1 MVALDRRWYLDV
13 NRFAGRTSWGH
24 GFMVAYDHRVL
35 APLGAGLLVL
45 TLTVVAAW
53 WSARR
58 QPAHMAAVAWTV
70 IGATVAL
77 GLNQG
82 LVEALARPRP
92 YHAIAHVLV
101 LVPAPGYS
109 FPDGH
114 AAIAGAVVCGLSLA
128 RRRRLVPF
136 ALLAGV
142 LLAFASVYVGSDYP
156 SDVVAGAS
164 LGAVVELV
172 GWPLA
177 SMLLA
182 PAIASLSSS
191 RSGVLVAVRPL
202 RRAPA
207 RGLVIRRALPKSPDA
222 RAMEALRVAT
232 QAARQASPGP
242 VAGAPDAPL
251 LGAPAWTS
259 RVRTIGPGQ
268 PGPNQVRH

>member
-1 MVALDRRWYLDV
+1 MVALDRSWYLYV
-13 NRFAGRTSWGH
+13 NRFARSTPWGH

-45 TLTVVAAW
+45 SVIVVAAW
-53 WSARR
+53 WSTRR
-58 QPAHMAAVAWTV
+58 QPEHMAAAAWTV

-109 FPDGH
+109 LPDGH
-114 AAIAGAVVCGLSLA
+114 AAIAGAVVCGLALG
-128 RRRRLVPF
+128 RRRRLVPL
-136 ALLAGV
+136 ALLVGL
-142 LLAFASVYVGSDYP
+142 LLAFGSVYVGSDYP
-156 SDVVAGAS
+156 SDVLAGAG

-191 RSGVLVAVRPL
+191 RAGVLVAFRPL
-202 RRAPA
+202 RRGPA
-207 RGLVIRRALPKSPDA
+207 RELVIRRASPKSPDA

-232 QAARQASPGP
+232 QAARQASPGS
-242 VAGAPDAPL
+242 VAGAPDAPVL
-251 LGAPAWTS
+251 RAPAWTS
-259 RVRTIGPGQ
+259 RVRTIGPRQ
-268 PGPNQVRH
+268 PGSNQVRH